1 MTEVGSVLANQFGLD
16 LSDPH
21 QRIVALILGDVIDR
35 RGWRQAWAQ
44 FDPDIKQEIVNEWLR
59 LIRDDANAF
68 GGESENEVSSFSAP
82 LGFLGDIVVGHGRS
96 SFEYTTRGGN
106 RLTAEKVS
114 IGDGLYRV
122 DFKAGE
128 TD

>member
-1 MTEVGSVLANQFGLD
+1 MTEVGSVLAEQFGLD
-16 LSDPH
+16 PTDPH

-44 FDPDIKQEIVNEWLR
+44 FDPDIKQEIVKEWLR

-68 GGESENEVSSFSAP
+68 ETEAKTSFSAP

-122 DFKAGE
+122 DFKSGE